1 MNEIDQINEE
11 LRHYKL
17 FKIQRLSTK
26 NQKFN
31 EFNRDLKRIK
41 RNEIISYII
50 AIINIASITFFIY
63 QLFEC
68 KFNIHSLYFEN
79 NYLYVIGNFLLVLVL
94 SFYLTYKYLFFV
106 FKLKKYIKL
115 VDEVI
120 EDLNYEDKL
129 MKNNYEGYVNNY
141 LEKEKR
147 NRR

>member
-94 SFYLTYKYLFFV
+94 SFYLTYKYLFFDCYSIS
-106 FKLKKYIKL
+106 LL
-115 VDEVI
+115 H
-120 EDLNYEDKL
+120 LNY
-129 MKNNYEGYVNNY
+129 Y
-141 LEKEKR
+141 
-147 NRR
+147 